1 MNQPVQI
8 KPQVE
13 FPLIKEYAQY
23 FDITPRTIFAWNN
36 AIYTNY
42 ALPNDLLIH
51 ERTHLEQQ
59 EREGLEH
66 WVKNYL
72 NNPEYRLK
80 QEIEAYKHQLSMIKD
95 REYRNKIRLESIE
108 TLCSSLYGN
117 IISKDEAEKIL
128 KITR

>member
-1 MNQPVQI
+1 MSQQVQI
-8 KPQVE
+8 KPQAE
-13 FPLIKEYAQY
+13 FPLLKEYSQY

-59 EREGLEH
+59 KREGLEH

-72 NNPEYRLK
+72 KDPKYRLR
-80 QEIEAYKHQLSMIKD
+80 QEIEAYKHQLSTVRD
-95 REYRNKIRLESIE
+95 RELRNKIRLESIDN
-108 TLCSSLYGN
+108 LCSSLYGN
-117 IISKDEAEKIL
+117 ILTREKAQLIF
-128 KITR
+128 KVK